1 MAITT
6 IIVHKNGR
14 VVGSGYQV
22 SISGKN
28 LFAGVSDKV
37 RTNRDGIAQIE
48 HSWRGKAKIYV
59 NGKHIETATVPA
71 KVCIYL

>member
-37 RTNRDGIAQIE
+37 RTNRDGIA
-48 HSWRGKAKIYV
+48 
-59 NGKHIETATVPA
+59 
-71 KVCIYL
+71 